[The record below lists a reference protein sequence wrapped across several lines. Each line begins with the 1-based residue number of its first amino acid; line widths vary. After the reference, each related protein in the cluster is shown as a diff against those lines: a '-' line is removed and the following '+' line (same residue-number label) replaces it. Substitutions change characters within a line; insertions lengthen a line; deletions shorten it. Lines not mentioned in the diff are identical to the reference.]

1 LTEYVSEKPFWLQ
14 PPHVLLFD
22 LIRLHRLKPWDVNI
36 TFLLN
41 SFLAEMKKSGYID
54 FTASGTALLSSA
66 VIHRMKSELVL
77 KLEEPPKPQLQ
88 RISEEVPPP
97 LPLPIRYE
105 FVSASAEQLLR
116 ALEEVLE
123 SERAVLAKQKNPI
136 LLPAQLTDGL
146 DEFLTDIDRRLE
158 AFYLHLKELSSKSP
172 SISFVTLTRG
182 LPIVEIIRRFIMV
195 LFLACQKRLVL
206 YQDHEFG
213 DIAITLT
220 RTVSQVG
227 AE

>member
-1 LTEYVSEKPFWLQ
+1 MTEYVSEKPFWLQ

>member
-1 LTEYVSEKPFWLQ
+1 LTQDLDEKPFWLQ
-14 PPHVLLFD
+14 PPHVILFD
-22 LIRLHRLKPWDVNI
+22 LIRLHRLKPWDVNV

-41 SFLAEMKKSGYID
+41 SFLTEMKKSGYID

-66 VIHRMKSELVL
+66 IIHRMKSEYVL
-77 KLEEPPKPQLQ
+77 KLEEPPKPQLT
-88 RISEEVPPP
+88 RIDEEIPPP

-123 SERAVLAKQKNPI
+123 SERAVLAKQKSPL

-146 DEFLTDIDRRLE
+146 DEFLTDIDQRLE
-158 AFYLHLKELSSKSP
+158 IFYHRLKELSKRSSL
-172 SISFVTLTRG
+172 ISFVKLTRG
-182 LPIVEIIRRFIMV
+182 LSVVEVVRRFIMI
-195 LFLACQKRLVL
+195 LFLACQNRLIL
-206 YQDHEFG
+206 LQDQGFR
-213 DIAITLT
+213 DITIRLT
-220 RTVSQVG
+220 EANSPVG